1 MRNIRNLPECFE
13 GASWYFGW
21 KILQER
27 RKDGWKDGGILLFVS
42 ASYSSGNFS
51 HTFQIFLGHSLGGRQ
66 VKRRHTPEPC
76 QNMLLKVSGL
86 EKACLEDA
94 QLPSDFQRPPSASL
108 DSLAL
113 SVDLRAF
120 GVGKG
125 VRACETRTEFRV
137 PAPFFSTFSIFVPLG
152 TGSIH

>member
-1 MRNIRNLPECFE
+1 MVFRMENPAGKEE
-13 GASWYFGW
+13 GWMEG
-21 KILQER
+21 R
-27 RKDGWKDGGILLFVS
+27 R
-42 ASYSSGNFS
+42 
-51 HTFQIFLGHSLGGRQ
+51 HTFVCLGLILERQLLPHIPDIFGAFFGRQ